1 MNIDRNKLTPMMK
14 HTLKLKIDTLTVYYS
29 LDLETFM
36 KCFLKML

>member
-14 HTLKLKIDTLTVYYS
+14 QYFEVKIDTLTVYYS

>member
-1 MNIDRNKLTPMMK
+1 MNRDRNKLTPMM
-14 HTLKLKIDTLTVYYS
+14 KLKIDTLTVYYS